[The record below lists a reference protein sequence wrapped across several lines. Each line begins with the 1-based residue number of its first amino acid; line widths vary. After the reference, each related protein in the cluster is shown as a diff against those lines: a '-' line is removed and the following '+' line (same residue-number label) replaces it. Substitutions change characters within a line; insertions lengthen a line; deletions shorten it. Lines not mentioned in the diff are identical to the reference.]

1 MVNQAGGPSHIPIF
15 AFFARSGGNSKHM
28 INQKN
33 LDFGK
38 GPILRSCQREDVEIN
53 FRFKF

>member
-15 AFFARSGGNSKHM
+15 AFFARSGGDSKHM
-28 INQKN
+28 MNQKN

-38 GPILRSCQREDVEIN
+38 GPILRSCQRGDVEIN